1 MKAIAIVFIL
11 TCLTCSA
18 QAEDLATPTPT
29 PAYPHRLAR
38 PGSHRRVE
46 QINRQRALQAQID
59 TRAKAR
65 QAKANRL
72 ATATNQTQA
81 RNATR
86 RHDRAQRQVETEARR
101 ESAKATPKATSE
113 LMKQMGF
120 SDEEVAAQK
129 AKEEPAKPAA
139 NQTTAITP
147 EKPASASPAPQ
158 NK

>member
-1 MKAIAIVFIL
+1 M
-11 TCLTCSA
+11 
-18 QAEDLATPTPT
+18 
-29 PAYPHRLAR
+29 
-38 PGSHRRVE
+38 E

-72 ATATNQTQA
+72 ATATNQAQA

-139 NQTTAITP
+139 NQTTTITP